1 MASTCISLLVRQNEN
16 LVERIKLTFQ
26 VVTQTEIEFVLFDK
40 REKGKKSI
48 EKEILLK
55 LVYSFILS
63 FDFNKNMNYVKLD

>member
-26 VVTQTEIEFVLFDK
+26 VVTQTEIEFILFDK

>member
-1 MASTCISLLVRQNEN
+1 MASISLLVRQNEN

-26 VVTQTEIEFVLFDK
+26 VVTQTEIEFILFDK

-63 FDFNKNMNYVKLD
+63 FDFNKNYELC

>member
-63 FDFNKNMNYVKLD
+63 FDFNKYYELC